1 MSEDDAALLA
11 RCHHPLV
18 RDLAW
23 LLLAPDLIATPWPG
37 RPSRA
42 TLGLGAAAQL
52 HAYLDALEAG
62 PQALERRV
70 GDTVDGRM
78 GHYHERLWHY
88 LLDTAPG
95 TRLLA
100 SNLRIHAGKRTL
112 GELDVLYR
120 RLDDPTPVHLEV
132 AIKFYLGLPEGPG
145 TPRAQARWIGP
156 GGADSLATK
165 REHLDR
171 HQLRLTERAETR
183 LTIRQHIQPRDIG
196 PSGEGAIRCQLAMP
210 GVLFYPWHRALPA
223 PHEAAADH
231 LRGQWLH
238 WRDWR
243 RLRDGLARRTRAA
256 WLVKPHWLAL
266 PRDEAFLPLRDV
278 EARLAQHFS
287 RPASPVQIAL
297 LGPGREGRHRRLFVV
312 DDSWPLQVPLP
323 PRPPPSPNAGAR
335 P

>member
-23 LLLAPDLIATPWPG
+23 ILLAPDLIATPWPG
-37 RPSRA
+37 RPTCA
-42 TLGLGAAAQL
+42 TLGLGAEHRL
-52 HAYLDALEAG
+52 HGYLDELEAN
-62 PQALERRV
+62 PHALERRV
-70 GDTVDGRM
+70 GNTLDGRM
-78 GHYHERLWHY
+78 GHYHERLWQY

-100 SNLRIHAGKRTL
+100 NNLRIHQGKRTL
-112 GELDVLYR
+112 GELDLLYR

-145 TPRAQARWIGP
+145 AANDQARWIGP

-183 LTIRQHIQPRDIG
+183 LTIRLHTQPRDIG
-196 PSGEGAIRCQLAMP
+196 PTPEATFQRQLAIP
-210 GVLFYPWHRALPA
+210 GVLFYPWYLSMTA
-223 PHEAAADH
+223 PYEAAPGH
-231 LRGQWLH
+231 LRGHWLH

-243 RLRDGLARRTRAA
+243 RLRDGLTRQTRAA

-297 LGPGREGRHRRLFVV
+297 LEPALPARRRRIFVV
-312 DDSWPLQVPLP
+312 DDSWPLQIPLP
-323 PRPPPSPNAGAR
+323 PRPR
-335 P
+335 PLP

>member
-1 MSEDDAALLA
+1 MSEADAALLA

-23 LLLAPDLIATPWPG
+23 IVLAPDLIATPWPG
-37 RPSRA
+37 RPTCA
-42 TLGLGAAAQL
+42 TLGLTEHRL
-52 HAYLDALEAG
+52 HAYFDELEAT

-78 GHYHERLWHY
+78 GHYHERLWQY
-88 LLDTAPG
+88 LLDTAPD

-100 SNLRIHAGKRTL
+100 NNLRIHQGKRTL
-112 GELDVLYR
+112 GELDLLYR

-132 AIKFYLGLPEGPG
+132 AIKFYLGLTEGPG
-145 TPRAQARWIGP
+145 AVSDQARWIGP

-183 LTIRQHIQPRDIG
+183 MTIRQHTQPRDIG
-196 PSGEGAIRCQLAMP
+196 PAPEATIRPQLAIP
-210 GVLFYPWHRALPA
+210 GVLFYPWRSPLPS
-223 PHEAAADH
+223 PHEAAPEH
-231 LRGQWLH
+231 LRGHWLY

-243 RLRDGLARRTRAA
+243 RLRDGLVRQTRAA

-266 PRDEAFLPLRDV
+266 PRDEAFLPLRDI

-297 LGPGREGRHRRLFVV
+297 LAPGGPTNPHRRLFVV
-312 DDSWPLQVPLP
+312 DDSWPLQIPLP
-323 PRPPPSPNAGAR
+323 PRPR
-335 P
+335 PVT

>member
-23 LLLAPDLIATPWPG
+23 IVLAPDLIRTPWPG

-42 TLGLGAAAQL
+42 DLGLAGDDRL
-52 HAYLDALEAG
+52 GDWLDECEAN

-70 GDTVDGRM
+70 GNTVDGRM
-78 GHYHERLWHY
+78 GHYHERLWQY
-88 LLDTAPG
+88 LLDAAPG

-100 SNLRIHAGKRTL
+100 SNLRIHEGKRTL
-112 GELDVLYR
+112 GELDLLYR

-132 AIKFYLGLPEGPG
+132 AIKFYLGLPAGPG
-145 TPRAQARWIGP
+145 PDNGQARWIGP

-171 HQLRLTERAETR
+171 HQLRLTERVETR
-183 LTIRQHIQPRDIG
+183 TTIRQHTHPRDLG
-196 PSGEGAIRCQLAMP
+196 PSREVVIRRQLAIP
-210 GVLFYPWHRALPA
+210 GVLFYPWQAPMPA
-223 PHEAAADH
+223 PLEAATAH
-231 LRGQWLH
+231 LRGHWLR
-238 WRDWR
+238 WGDWP
-243 RLRDGLARRTRAA
+243 RLRDGLARDTRSA

-266 PRDEAFLPLRDV
+266 PRDEAFVPLRDV

-287 RPASPVQIAL
+287 RPAAPVQIAL
-297 LGPGREGRHRRLFVV
+297 LGPLARGRRHQRLFIV
-312 DDSWPLQVPLP
+312 DDSWPLQIPLP
-323 PRPPPSPNAGAR
+323 PRPPA
-335 P
+335 

>member
-23 LLLAPDLIATPWPG
+23 IVLAPDLIATPWPG

-42 TLGLGAAAQL
+42 DLGLEDNDHLGTW
-52 HAYLDALEAG
+52 LDELEST
-62 PQALERRV
+62 PQGLERRV

-78 GHYHERLWHY
+78 GHYHERLWQF

-100 SNLRIHAGKRTL
+100 SNLRIHQGKRTL
-112 GELDVLYR
+112 GELDLLYR
-120 RLDDPTPVHLEV
+120 RRNDPTPVHLEV

-145 TPRAQARWIGP
+145 PVRDQARWIGP

-165 REHLDR
+165 RSHLDR
-171 HQLRLTERAETR
+171 HQLRLTDRAETR
-183 LTIRQHIQPRDIG
+183 LTIRQHTQPRDIG
-196 PSGEGAIRCQLAMP
+196 PTQDATIRRQLAIP
-210 GVLFYPWHRALPA
+210 GVLFYPWPLFMPA
-223 PHEAAADH
+223 PYEAAPDH
-231 LRGQWLH
+231 LRGHWLH

-243 RLRDGLARRTRAA
+243 RLRDSLHRDTRAA
-256 WLVKPHWLAL
+256 WLTKPHWLAL
-266 PRDEAFLPLRDV
+266 PRDEAFLPLRQV

-287 RPASPVQIAL
+287 HPAAPLQIAL
-297 LGPGREGRHRRLFVV
+297 LDSSAGRRLRRLFVV
-312 DDSWPLQVPLP
+312 DDAWPLRIPLP
-323 PRPPPSPNAGAR
+323 PSAPA
-335 P
+335 